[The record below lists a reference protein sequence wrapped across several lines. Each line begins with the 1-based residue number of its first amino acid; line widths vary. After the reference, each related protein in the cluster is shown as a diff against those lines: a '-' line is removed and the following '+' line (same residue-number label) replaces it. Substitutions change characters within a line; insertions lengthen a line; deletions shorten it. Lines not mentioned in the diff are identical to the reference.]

1 MAKYHIYTDG
11 SSRGN
16 PGPGGWGMVVMNED
30 DSELIIVEHEN
41 ESMVTNNRMEL
52 KAMICALEYAAEYPK
67 HTFIIYS
74 DSAYVVNSCNSWMHT
89 WALNGW
95 KNSKKVTVENVDL
108 MKEIYSYLSR
118 DFFNAE
124 IKKCGGHTGEVG
136 NELAD
141 AAATGNWNKFKQLL
155 EYWEIKEPMTDAEF
169 DMTIDEALAM
179 MQAEILVSQAEAGE
193 NWFPND

>member
-30 DSELIIVEHEN
+30 DSELILVEHEN

-124 IKKCGGHTGEVG
+124 IKKCSGHTGEVG

>member
-1 MAKYHIYTDG
+1 MQQRPPIFLYTDG
-11 SSRGN
+11 ASSGN
-16 PGPGGWGMVVMNED
+16 PGPGGYGVVLKCAGISKEM
-30 DSELIIVEHEN
+30 SEGF
-41 ESMVTNNRMEL
+41 SMTTNNRMEL
-52 KAMICALEYAAEYPK
+52 KAMICALGYAAEYPE

-155 EYWEIKEPMTDAEF
+155 EYWEVKEPMTDAEF
-169 DMTIDEALAM
+169 DMTIEEALAVM
-179 MQAEILVSQAEAGE
+179 KAEAGD